1 MTKSL
6 TIGVLSVLS
15 VPVFSI
21 PVNAQAVYDYTQG
34 ALGKSVLDA
43 EQRRIYGNDKCYG
56 LLSSAW
62 KYYGSSPPATAIRSQ
77 RKYETRY
84 GCPHLYEVDGT
95 VNRVRGIN
103 DSGINP
109 TSRSSPN
116 STSQLTRS
124 QVKGSIDAASML
136 LGTERVREA
145 VCERNVFPKV
155 YGRALSLEERS
166 LFRQELRC

>member
-1 MTKSL
+1 MTKSFA
-6 TIGVLSVLS
+6 IGVLSVLL

-21 PVNAQAVYDYTQG
+21 PVNAQAVYDYTWG
-34 ALGKSVLDA
+34 GIGKSVLDA

-62 KYYGSSPPATAIRSQ
+62 KYYGSSPPAKAIRSQ
-77 RKYETRY
+77 RKYEARY

-95 VNRVRGIN
+95 MNRVRGIN

-109 TSRSSPN
+109 TSRSSP
-116 STSQLTRS
+116 SSSPQLSRS
-124 QVKGSIDAASML
+124 QIKGAIDAASMV
-136 LGTERVREA
+136 LGTERVREG
-145 VCERNVFPKV
+145 VCERNIFPKV
-155 YGRALSLEERS
+155 QGRPLSLQERS